1 MSLSKL
7 TFDPS
12 FQNCSRRVKAQPRS
26 FHTLANRTEFSE
38 NMANH
43 VDRLMRVV
51 IGVSDMNH
59 ALARSH
65 AFFYVMAGV
74 KIHTSMAAEHD
85 WYIAPQASDADV
97 DLLATAI
104 EATPWDCL
112 KVQSLLFDNASVFS
126 HAQAWSLAT
135 AMSRSYFA
143 FAENRHLAFAMGTS
157 TRLGE
162 GSPVFPLD
170 NNLIRLIGSYTY

>member
-26 FHTLANRTEFSE
+26 FQTLAHRTEFSE